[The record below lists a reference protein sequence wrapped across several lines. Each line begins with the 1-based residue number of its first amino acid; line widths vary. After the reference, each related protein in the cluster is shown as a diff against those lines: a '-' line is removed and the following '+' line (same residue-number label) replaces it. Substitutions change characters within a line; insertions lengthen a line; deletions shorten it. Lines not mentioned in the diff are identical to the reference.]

1 MTRTMKPEVRVIGF
15 DDSPHT
21 RADGRVPVVGVH
33 MRGASRV
40 EGVLLTDVERDGD
53 DATNRVARCV
63 AESGL
68 RGTKALL
75 LDGASFAGFNVV
87 DLDGLA
93 AETGMPCLAF
103 TKGVPDLAA
112 MRAALRNVPNPEGK
126 WALLSKRRNVT
137 LPTATTPITIS
148 YAGMDR
154 EQAVELLALATDPR
168 GMVPEALRVA
178 HMVASVVR

>member
-1 MTRTMKPEVRVIGF
+1 VKSEIRVIGF

-33 MRGASRV
+33 MRGGERV
-40 EGVLLTDVERDGD
+40 ESVLLTDVLRDGD
-53 DATNRVARCV
+53 DSTNRIARCV

-68 RGTKALL
+68 RGTKAIL

-93 AETGMPCLAF
+93 AETGMGCIAF
-103 TKGVPDLAA
+103 TKGVPDAAA

-126 WALLSKRRNVT
+126 WALLERRRNVT
-137 LPTATTPITIS
+137 LPTETTPLTIS
-148 YAGMDR
+148 FAGMGR
-154 EQAVELLALATDPR
+154 EQAIEVLSLTTTR
-168 GMVPEALRVA
+168 GLTPEPLRLA
-178 HMVASVVR
+178 HMIAAIVR

>member
-1 MTRTMKPEVRVIGF
+1 MKPMKPEVRVIGF

-33 MRGASRV
+33 MRGSSRL

-53 DATNRVARCV
+53 DSTAQIAACLRD
-63 AESGL
+63 SGL

-93 AETGMPCLAF
+93 EETGVPCVAF
-103 TKGVPDLAA
+103 TKGVPD
-112 MRAALRNVPNPEGK
+112 MRAMQAALQNVPNPETK
-126 WALLSKRRNVT
+126 WHFLSKRRNVT
-137 LPTATTPITIS
+137 LPTQTTPVTIS
-148 YAGMDR
+148 FAGIDR
-154 EQAVELLALATDPR
+154 EQAIELLALTTQR
-168 GMVPEALRVA
+168 GLVPEPLRVA
-178 HMVASVVR
+178 HMIASIAR